1 MFAKPHVNA
10 TKKHPADALIQ
21 DYFDWDYDINHS
33 IRRRA
38 KIAYWIAGAMALLAG
53 LSIFA
58 LNGLTPLK
66 EVKPIVITVDKSTG
80 ITEVKHNLMGVDITH
95 QEALDKY
102 FLGTFIRAHEGYAHF
117 SYQEDRDTV
126 LGFSDGNARQN
137 YLNQQHIENPN
148 AYLNTYKDNYARKV
162 TIKEVLILDAKQQIG
177 QARFYIEDPRKDQPM
192 YFTATLK
199 YTYLPESTIPFSF
212 MLKNPLGFVVSEY
225 KVDEISP

>member
-1 MFAKPHVNA
+1 MFANA
-10 TKKHPADALIQ
+10 RVKAKNKHPADALIQ

-38 KIAYWIAGAMALLAG
+38 KIAYWIAGGMALLAG

-80 ITEVKHNLMGVDITH
+80 ITEVKHHLTGVDIDK

-102 FLGTFIRAHEGYAHF
+102 FLGSFIRAHEGYMHF
-117 SYQEDRDTV
+117 SYSEDRDTV
-126 LGFSDGNARQN
+126 LSFSDGNARQN
-137 YLNQQHIENPN
+137 YLRQQHLENPN

-162 TIKEVLILDAKQQIG
+162 TIKEVLILDAKKQIG

-192 YFTATLK
+192 YFTATIK

-225 KVDEISP
+225 KVDEISQ